1 MIKIAIV
8 EDEFSQT
15 ELMREYVA
23 RYCKEKNIK
32 YSITTF
38 GNGLDFVTGYRPGF
52 DAVFMDIKMPL
63 IDGMEAAKKL
73 REVDKDVVLIFVTNM
88 AQLAIKGYKVNAMD
102 FMVKPVS
109 YFDFSLEMD
118 KICAE
123 HQRRSTDFVWVKSSG
138 ILRRVDYEDIYYIE
152 IVMHDVCMHT
162 RKETINFRGSLKGIE
177 EQLDART
184 FSRCNNCY
192 VVNLQCVVGV
202 HDDLVALE
210 NGDSIHIS
218 RTRKRQFMD
227 DLAAYFAGT
236 GIK

>member
-63 IDGMEAAKKL
+63 IDGMEAAEKL

-152 IVMHDVCMHT
+152 IILRTKRNV
-162 RKETINFRGSLKGIE
+162 RLNFAWFCVFFIY
-177 EQLDART
+177 QFVIDMNV
-184 FSRCNNCY
+184 SRCRGVPA
-192 VVNLQCVVGV
+192 VVSFRLCV
-202 HDDLVALE
+202 DCNKFNQL
-210 NGDSIHIS
+210 
-218 RTRKRQFMD
+218 
-227 DLAAYFAGT
+227 
-236 GIK
+236 